1 VAPLALLVRLV
12 REGRVQSDSCT
23 VVVLTGSGL
32 KDPEAALANVE
43 PPIHFE
49 GDARALAKALKL

>member
-1 VAPLALLVRLV
+1 VI
-12 REGRVQSDSCT
+12 
-23 VVVLTGSGL
+23 VLTGSGL
-32 KDPEAALANVE
+32 KDPEAALSNVE